1 MTIVAR
7 RYIEIF
13 PSTAGRTAI
22 AGVQH
27 LDSFY
32 ILRPMPDN
40 NSCQGRVVGRLKNC
54 RATLTCGLVDAPL
67 KPTPYHDPD
76 MRIEELVLEGTGC
89 AETIC

>member
-1 MTIVAR
+1 MALVAR
-7 RYIEIF
+7 ERF

-27 LDSFY
+27 LVFTFY
-32 ILRPMPDN
+32 AQCLT
-40 NSCQGRVVGRLKNC
+40 NSCQGRVGRLKNC
-54 RATLTCGLVDAPL
+54 RVTLTCGLVDAPV
-67 KPTPYHDPD
+67 KPTPYHDHD